1 MCTSVTMKRL
11 KDILVRL
18 KNSRLNNKYIIV
30 FVLFVVFI
38 AFFDDSS
45 LYKRW
50 KVKRQTAK
58 IERETEYYRERM
70 AQDSARIE
78 ALGNNVENLERFAR
92 EKYYMKKADE
102 DVFIIREK

>member
-1 MCTSVTMKRL
+1 
-11 KDILVRL
+11 
-18 KNSRLNNKYIIV
+18 
-30 FVLFVVFI
+30 
-38 AFFDDSS
+38 
-45 LYKRW
+45 
-50 KVKRQTAK
+50 
-58 IERETEYYRERM
+58 M